1 MESTEPGTVPLD
13 ILAMAEL
20 YASYDSNDWY
30 SADWKDPRLDGYR
43 GFHNGLATFVQDSEF
58 WVSVAFPTDETLLV
72 KKMDF

>member
-20 YASYDSNDWY
+20 YASYDSNDWH
-30 SADWKDPRLDGYR
+30 SATWEDPRLDGYR
-43 GFHNGLATFVQDSEF
+43 GFHNGQDSEF

-72 KKMDF
+72 KKMDL